1 MSGTTS
7 AGGRRESLL
16 LAAFVRLA
24 DTLVDD
30 YDMADLLHELAAQC
44 VEILGVAAAG
54 LLVSTQRGTESLQV
68 LASSTEQT
76 RLLELFQLQTNE
88 GPCLDCVRTGLPVLV
103 PDLTTATQRWPRF
116 TPEALREGFS
126 QVQALPLR
134 LRGETIGALNLFGRE
149 PGPLPEQDLRAAQAL
164 ADTATIGILQ
174 ERAIRRGEV
183 LTEQLQ
189 YALHSRVV
197 IEQAKGVLA
206 QAGNLDM
213 DRAFQVLRDYAR
225 SHNRRLGEVAS
236 HLVSGTLRPQEILA
250 SEPVADADCG

>member
-1 MSGTTS
+1 MSGTST
-7 AGGRRESLL
+7 GGRRESLL
-16 LAAFVRLA
+16 LAALVRLA

-30 YDMADLLHELAAQC
+30 YDMADLLHELASQC

-54 LLVSTQRGTESLQV
+54 LLVSTQRGTENLQV
-68 LASSTEQT
+68 LASSPEQV

-88 GPCLDCVRTGLPVLV
+88 GPCLDCVRTGQPVLA
-103 PDLTTATQRWPRF
+103 PDLTATERWPRF

-126 QVQALPLR
+126 QVHAIPLR
-134 LRGETIGALNLFGRE
+134 LRGETIGALNLFGHQ

-189 YALHSRVV
+189 YALHSRVI

-225 SHNRRLGEVAS
+225 NRNGRLGEIARQ
-236 HLVSGTLRPQEILA
+236 LVSGTLHPQEFLA
-250 SEPVADADCG
+250 SAPAAQARSSRG